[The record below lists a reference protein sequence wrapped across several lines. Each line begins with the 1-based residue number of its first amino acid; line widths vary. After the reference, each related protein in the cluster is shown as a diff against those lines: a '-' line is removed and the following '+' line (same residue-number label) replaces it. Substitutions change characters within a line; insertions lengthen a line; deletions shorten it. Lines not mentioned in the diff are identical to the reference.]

1 MGRPSVRQQLV
12 DAALGVFQS
21 HGFNGSSV
29 QDLTDAAG
37 VPKGSFYNHFKSKED
52 LALEALQLYME
63 RPGGAALLRDEQ
75 LPPLQRL
82 RQHFQANWASLQ
94 ARDYTAGCFLGA
106 LSAEIADTHERSREV
121 FLQVFQGW
129 SRLIEQALR
138 EALQRGDLAPG
149 SDPAQ
154 LARFVLNAWQGT
166 LVRMKVVKN
175 DQPFEDF
182 EAVVFGQLLR

>member
-63 RPGGAALLRDEQ
+63 RPGGARCCATSSSRRCSGCSSTSG
-75 LPPLQRL
+75 PTGRRCRRATTRP
-82 RQHFQANWASLQ
+82 AVSWA
-94 ARDYTAGCFLGA
+94 R
-106 LSAEIADTHERSREV
+106 
-121 FLQVFQGW
+121 
-129 SRLIEQALR
+129 
-138 EALQRGDLAPG
+138 
-149 SDPAQ
+149 
-154 LARFVLNAWQGT
+154 
-166 LVRMKVVKN
+166 
-175 DQPFEDF
+175 
-182 EAVVFGQLLR
+182 